1 MQIVDA
7 AREAASLLGY
17 SDNTVRWLRKQFFNK
32 VELDEWRGKYER
44 VTVYLMKWLVCVWF
58 VKIYE

>member
-17 SDNTVRWLRKQFFNK
+17 SDKTVRWLRSSFF
-32 VELDEWRGKYER
+32 
-44 VTVYLMKWLVCVWF
+44 
-58 VKIYE
+58 

>member
-17 SDNTVRWLRKQFFNK
+17 SDKTVRWLRKQFFNK
-32 VELDEWRGKYER
+32 GELDEWLGKYER
-44 VTVYLMKWLVCVWF
+44 VTVYLMKWLLYV
-58 VKIYE
+58 

>member
-17 SDNTVRWLRKQFFNK
+17 SDKTVRWLRSSFFDK
-32 VELDEWRGKYER
+32 GELDEWKRGKYER
-44 VTVYLMKWLVCVWF
+44 MTVYRDAVVSLCLLKC
-58 VKIYE
+58 I